1 MGTKKKTYMSHQT
14 LKQSPIKLFGVFTFW
29 YPKHHKASN
38 FNFSFSLN
46 QFSQPPNTELNR
58 EMKEIIKKI
67 RKTQYLDS
75 KIIYGFG
82 SVFSH
87 AVRKKRNGFVYR
99 YNPKKKL
106 IRRKIKETKLE
117 NFNNCMLVQ
126 CQGKT

>member
-14 LKQSPIKLFGVFTFW
+14 LKQSPIKLFGVFTLW

-87 AVRKKRNGFVYR
+87 AVRKKRRWVCVQVQPEEETY
-99 YNPKKKL
+99 KKEDK
-106 IRRKIKETKLE
+106 RDK
-117 NFNNCMLVQ
+117 V
-126 CQGKT
+126 GKFQ